1 MKYIAVT
8 ITRKTGQLL
17 LALLVSL
24 VLLNLLSNTLAGTL
38 YCVVLAQSP
47 PATLQYSDWSAPVN
61 LGPNIN
67 TASNDLQEAITHQG
81 LSLYFSS
88 PRPGGFGK
96 ADIYVSRR
104 PSLDAPWGP
113 AQNLGP
119 TVNSPSGEW
128 AQGFSPDAHWMYLT
142 SDRPGFGGLDIWVS
156 YRADTND
163 DFGWEAPTNLG
174 PSVNTSADEADPFY
188 FIDPATGKPTLY
200 LTSTRPGGVG
210 DNDIYQSTQNE
221 DGSFNPPVLVP
232 ELSSPYFDGRMTVRY
247 DGLEIIFSSDRPGG
261 VGGRDQWFSTRQ
273 TTSDLWSTP
282 ANLGA
287 VANSSSGDLA
297 PSLSADGETLFF
309 SSSRKG
315 GFGNVDLW
323 MTTRTRL
330 PIVKTRAI
338 TVAVDNG
345 CSATITASDVD
356 DGSFDPDSGDTITL
370 SLDQAGPFGLGQHPV
385 TLTATD
391 NHGASSSSSATVTVV
406 DQTPPTI
413 TAPLAVTIA
422 TGPSATSCGAFI
434 SDAVLGAATA
444 NDNCSVTITRAGVPA
459 GNFFPIGTTVIT
471 YVATDGGSNTA
482 SATQSVIVIDDTP
495 PKITAPPAVTI
506 ATGPDATS
514 CGAFISDAVLGIAL
528 ASDNCSVTIARS
540 GVPADNFFPIG
551 ITIITY
557 TATDGGGNTASA
569 IQNVTVI
576 DNTPPVI
583 TGAAVDKPTLWP
595 PNHQMVDVAVGYTAT
610 DNCGAVDTTLSVSSN
625 EPVNG
630 PGDGDSGP
638 DWEILD
644 AHHVRL
650 RAERSGQGSGRIY
663 TITITATDSH
673 GNTSNQTVSVS
684 VPHN

>member
-1 MKYIAVT
+1 MTKENPMKYAVVT
-8 ITRKTGQLL
+8 IMRKKGKSLLTL
-17 LALLVSL
+17 LAGL
-24 VLLNLLSNTLAGTL
+24 VLLNLLPNTPGALHS
-38 YCVVLAQSP
+38 VVLAQSP
-47 PATLQYSDWSAPVN
+47 PATPQYSDWSAPVN

-128 AQGFSPDAHWMYLT
+128 AQGFSPDDHWMGLT

-163 DFGWEAPTNLG
+163 DFGWEAPKNLG

-188 FIDPATGKPTLY
+188 FIDPATGKATLY

-261 VGGRDQWFSTRQ
+261 VGARDQWFSTRK
-273 TTSDLWSTP
+273 TTADVWSTP
-282 ANLGA
+282 ANLGP
-287 VANSSSGDLA
+287 VVNSSSADLA

-315 GFGNVDLW
+315 GFGNFDLW
-323 MTTRTRL
+323 MTTRTKL
-330 PIVKTRAI
+330 PLVKAKDI
-338 TVAVDNG
+338 TVAAGDS
-345 CSATITASDVD
+345 CSASISPSDVD
-356 DGSFDPDSGDTITL
+356 DGSFDPDGGDTITL
-370 SLDQAGPFGLGQHPV
+370 ALDQTGPFGLGSHTV

-391 NHGASSSSSATVTVV
+391 NHGASSSSSTTVTVV

-482 SATQSVIVIDDTP
+482 SATQS
-495 PKITAPPAVTI
+495 
-506 ATGPDATS
+506 
-514 CGAFISDAVLGIAL
+514 
-528 ASDNCSVTIARS
+528 
-540 GVPADNFFPIG
+540 
-551 ITIITY
+551 II
-557 TATDGGGNTASA
+557 
-569 IQNVTVI
+569 
-576 DNTPPVI
+576 
-583 TGAAVDKPTLWP
+583 
-595 PNHQMVDVAVGYTAT
+595 
-610 DNCGAVDTTLSVSSN
+610 
-625 EPVNG
+625 
-630 PGDGDSGP
+630 
-638 DWEILD
+638 
-644 AHHVRL
+644 
-650 RAERSGQGSGRIY
+650 
-663 TITITATDSH
+663 
-673 GNTSNQTVSVS
+673 
-684 VPHN
+684 